1 MADVKL
7 FDSDVFSSLKRDAE
21 LSPRRRANYNVH
33 EHYDDVVQRLFIA
46 MMPDSYVRPHRHT
59 QAHKWEFFMVLEGS
73 IDILFFDDDGCL
85 TKRVTLQAGG
95 ECCGLQIPPLTWH
108 ATVCDAPV
116 IFMEV
121 KQGPYDANEDKGF
134 ADWAPQEGRREVTQ
148 FLGKLKHA
156 KIGTSFFP
164 ITG

>member
-108 ATVCDAPV
+108 ATVCDAQRAQDQRIQARIQLQKGCLAYSIEGEHAFFLRNMRV
-116 IFMEV
+116 F
-121 KQGPYDANEDKGF
+121 NE
-134 ADWAPQEGRREVTQ
+134 
-148 FLGKLKHA
+148 KLDLLAKKHV
-156 KIGTSFFP
+156 F
-164 ITG
+164 